1 MTKATQRV
9 AEAVNDMLRR
19 NERTRGAVASR
30 KMYLGDDILVV
41 PLARPVVIE
50 GQWENV
56 ERTADIFDLMD
67 AYREEM
73 AERGRD

>member
-19 NERTRGAVASR
+19 NERTRGAVAGR
-30 KMYLGDDILVV
+30 KMFLGDDILVV

-50 GQWENV
+50 GQWEDV
-56 ERTADIFDLMD
+56 PRTADIFDLMN
-67 AYREEM
+67 AYQEEQG
-73 AERGRD
+73 ERR

>member
-56 ERTADIFDLMD
+56 ERTADIFDLMND
-67 AYREEM
+67 WQQQHGEQ
-73 AERGRD
+73 